1 MRTFTGYQYE
11 AHTEFSRVFS
21 SDIVRSHEPIPPR
34 CGTILGLIRPELLHI
49 ARNAFDATLLD
60 RSSRWLARLTR
71 RFDSTDLLIP
81 SQALWIGDSQ
91 HEERWVHMAFHL
103 LACDANQQVVDVVES
118 LEAGGEPLSYFFG
131 GDGHLNAKGHS
142 LVANR
147 FTAAVL
153 SETHDC
159 GS

>member
-1 MRTFTGYQYE
+1 MQPTVGW
-11 AHTEFSRVFS
+11 SP
-21 SDIVRSHEPIPPR
+21 EPAFEPLQVIN
-34 CGTILGLIRPELLHI
+34 TKLIQNSAVYFLLTSFVH
-49 ARNAFDATLLD
+49 RNQFLRDATLLD
-60 RSSRWLARLTR
+60 RSSRWLALLTR

-81 SQALWIGDSQ
+81 SQALWIGDSR
-91 HEERWVHMAFHL
+91 HEERRVHMAFHL

-153 SETHDC
+153 LETHDC